1 MARIMLLLD
10 TYELQYYGES
20 APPTTASVRQSAKH
34 GFLDPHVQFLSQ
46 PPSQTSRILSGEA
59 TGQLIL
65 PSAVYEVP
73 TYVCICVRS
82 TSYVRTYESRYGLYA
97 DTTPRLDPRSNSYTL
112 CCGCTHTKT
121 RRKGAGGIHVY
132 FVCALSLDCCLLPT
146 LLGTPAIGMD
156 SLKGGV
162 VEGRALGAHMYV
174 HIYIY
179 MCIGIRTLREAC
191 IVHYVRLMTNNG
203 SRAAVSYISP
213 PLGCSMSLVSCPV
226 FLFLTNFAQQSLSL
240 FSLSLFHTR
249 IGMSLRP
256 TRSRR
261 AFGHLFCL
269 PCQRATVRQSRGL
282 AIFSA
287 SMVGAQL
294 GARHEPARHYLRTVM
309 LYEYSYV
316 LRTSEDPIG

>member
-132 FVCALSLDCCLLPT
+132 FVCALSLDCCLLP
-146 LLGTPAIGMD
+146 GTPAIGMD

-203 SRAAVSYISP
+203 SSVLHLSSP
-213 PLGCSMSLVSCPV
+213 WLFHVSCLLSCFFVPDQ
-226 FLFLTNFAQQSLSL
+226 LCPAEPLSLLSLSL
-240 FSLSLFHTR
+240 PYKNWHEFEADAIETRFWSFILSTL
-249 IGMSLRP
+249 P
-256 TRSRR
+256 TRDCAPITGPRY
-261 AFGHLFCL
+261 F
-269 PCQRATVRQSRGL
+269 
-282 AIFSA
+282 
-287 SMVGAQL
+287 L
-294 GARHEPARHYLRTVM
+294 G
-309 LYEYSYV
+309 
-316 LRTSEDPIG
+316 